1 MKSFWS
7 EFLKVAAAYPEHA
20 ALADNGRIVSYAE
33 LRDHAA
39 GIGEWLTAQG
49 AGPET
54 PVALC
59 MEKSA
64 EYVIALL
71 GVWHAGAAFV
81 PLPPSL
87 PQERRDYIIAEAGIR
102 HVITAEDTKGIT
114 PSAANPVQVKSETL
128 AYIIYT
134 SGSTGNPK
142 GVMVEHRGIANLC
155 AAQRKAFRMK
165 STSRSLFYLSV
176 NFDASI
182 SDITVALSAGA
193 ALVIRPQEELQDGA
207 ALKRVLHDE
216 KITHID
222 MPPSL
227 LRALAPEDMPNSLE
241 TVIIGGE
248 AAAMDAVRG
257 WAKRFRVVNVYGPT
271 EATVCT
277 SLNVCGADWELPLLG
292 DPLPGVKYVVFGE
305 ELYIGGDV
313 LARGYLN
320 QPELTAEKF
329 IIHNGKR
336 LYRTGDRV
344 HQHPDGSLEFLGRID
359 RQFKLRGQLVEPDEV
374 EARLRAHPQVMK
386 AAVLKRDGR
395 LAAFV
400 ALSDAA
406 AANDLRGF
414 LSRFLPAWM
423 IPQHFEVIARLPLTA
438 SGKTDYGRL
447 AKMPLGSAAK
457 RVAPRGELEEKL
469 FAIWSA
475 VLKHED
481 FGATDAFYAV
491 GGDSLGIIRLTLE
504 AERQG
509 LSVSPAL
516 FSGHATIREQ
526 AKHAAV
532 AHSALPADRLR
543 KDVGFDAE
551 TKTILAAAAKRPE
564 ASAKA
569 DAILLT
575 GATGFLGSRVLY
587 ELLKETTSDI
597 YCLIR
602 AVDADGVLRRI
613 REAVEKFNV
622 PLRAADWARVIPV
635 PGDLSQP
642 RAGLDDKTWQ
652 TLAANMS
659 AIYHC
664 AACVNMILSYPD
676 MRAANVGGALT
687 LLKLA
692 CEGRRKPLHNASTLS
707 VFVATNQ
714 NTGRLLETDRLDGV
728 TTVYG
733 GYAQTKFAAEHML
746 AQTPAEACDIYQY
759 RFGLLTG
766 DAASGAS
773 SPTDFL
779 ALFSAGIARLGALP
793 EGIEERL
800 KVDITPICYAAKA
813 MVKLSLAGK
822 PGAYHI
828 AGRDG
833 ALLKD
838 IRAALARYGKV
849 LRSLPVDRWLD
860 LIKNKPLSA
869 EESAAALSL
878 CRAVSDDKRFEQV
891 RTLDLFQA
899 TDVTFDTT
907 RADAVLAPAG
917 ISCPAASDKLLDTY
931 IRWFFRN
938 EQKIVKI
945 CLFGPESTGK
955 STLTKKLAES
965 FGAPHVQEYAQAH
978 IAARNGAIA
987 LTDIPLIAKGQAAAE
1002 QEAESATNGLLICD
1016 TDLLTTTI
1024 WSDRLFG
1031 ECPQWVRDAA
1041 ELQHYDLYLL
1051 MDVDAPWVA
1060 DVHRYLPE
1068 DRMNFLNSCRA
1079 ALETRDRS
1087 YVMLSGSWDAKFNA
1101 ARAAVERLL
1110 GKVREKA
1117 A

>member
-7 EFLKVAAAYPEHA
+7 EFLKIASAYPGHA
-20 ALADNGRIVSYAE
+20 ALVDNGKTITYAE

-39 GIGEWLTAQG
+39 GIGAWLAAQG
-49 AGPET
+49 AGPES
-54 PVALC
+54 PVALA

-64 EYVIALL
+64 EYVTALL
-71 GVWHAGAAFV
+71 GVWHVAAAFV

-87 PQERRDYIIAEAGIR
+87 PAERRDYIIAEAGIK
-102 HVITAEDTKGIT
+102 HVLTAEDVRRIK
-114 PSAANPVQVKSETL
+114 PAAAPPAAVKPETL

-142 GVMVEHRGIANLC
+142 GVMVEHRGIASLC

-165 STSRSLFYLSV
+165 PESRSLFYLSV

-182 SDITVALSAGA
+182 SDIGVALLAGA
-193 ALVIRPQEELQDGA
+193 ALVMRPQEELQDGA
-207 ALKRVLHDE
+207 ALKRALHEE

-227 LRALAPEDMPNSLE
+227 LRALSREDMPESLE
-241 TVIIGGE
+241 TIIIGGE
-248 AAAMDAVRG
+248 AAAIDAVRA
-257 WAKRFRVVNVYGPT
+257 WAKRFRIVNVYGPT

-277 SLNVCGADWELPLLG
+277 SMNVCGEDWDLPLLG

-320 QPELTAEKF
+320 QPELTAGKF

-374 EARLRAHPQVMK
+374 EAKLRAHPQVMK
-386 AAVLKRDGR
+386 AAALKRDGR
-395 LAAFV
+395 LVAFV
-400 ALSDAA
+400 CLSDPAA
-406 AANDLRGF
+406 AKDLPEYLG
-414 LSRFLPAWM
+414 RFLPAWM
-423 IPQHFEVIARLPLTA
+423 IPQHIEVIARLPLTA

-447 AKMPLGSAAK
+447 AKMPLGSVAK
-457 RVAPRGELEEKL
+457 RVAPKGALEEKL
-469 FAIWSA
+469 FSIWHA

-481 FGATDAFYAV
+481 FGATDAFYAA

-526 AKHAAV
+526 AKHAA
-532 AHSALPADRLR
+532 AAQSALPADRLR
-543 KDVGFDAE
+543 RDVAFDAE
-551 TKTILAAAAKRPE
+551 TKAILVAAANRPQTAEGAE
-564 ASAKA
+564 AV
-569 DAILLT
+569 LLT
-575 GATGFLGSRVLY
+575 GATGFLGSRVLH
-587 ELLKETTSDI
+587 ELLRETTGNI
-597 YCLIR
+597 YCLVR
-602 AVDADGVLRRI
+602 ATDADGVRRRI
-613 REAVEKFNV
+613 RDAVDKFHV
-622 PLRAADWARVIPV
+622 PLKASDWARIIPL

-642 RAGLDDKTWQ
+642 HAGLDDKTWQ
-652 TLAANMS
+652 HLAANMG
-659 AIYHC
+659 ALYHC
-664 AACVNMILSYPD
+664 AACVNMILAYPD

-687 LLKLA
+687 MLKLA

-707 VFVATNQ
+707 VFVATNH
-714 NTGRLLETDRLDGV
+714 NRGRLLETDRLESV

-733 GYAQTKFAAEHML
+733 GYAQAKFAAEYML
-746 AQTPAEACDIYQY
+746 AQAPSDACDIYQY

-766 DAASGAS
+766 DAATGAS

-779 ALFSAGIARLGALP
+779 AMFAAGIARLGVLP
-793 EGIEERL
+793 EGGDELL
-800 KVDITPICYAAKA
+800 KVDITPVCHAARA
-813 MVKLSLAGK
+813 MVKLSLAAK
-822 PGAYHI
+822 PGTYHI
-828 AGRDG
+828 AGKSG
-833 ALLKD
+833 ASLKEL
-838 IRAALARYGKV
+838 RAALARQNKP
-849 LRSLPVDRWLD
+849 LRILPAARWME
-860 LIKNKPLSA
+860 LIKNKPLTA

-878 CRAVSDDKRFEQV
+878 CRAFSDDKRFEQF
-891 RTLDLFQA
+891 RTMDLFQA
-899 TDVTFDTT
+899 TGVTFDTT
-907 RADAVLAPAG
+907 QAEAVLKPAG
-917 ISCPAASDKLLDTY
+917 IICPPASEALLDTY
-931 IRWFFRN
+931 MRWFFRN
-938 EQKIVKI
+938 ERKTIKI

-955 STLTKKLAES
+955 STLAKNLAES
-965 FGAPHVQEYAQAH
+965 LGVAHVPEYAQKH
-978 IAARNGAIA
+978 IARQNGAISLA
-987 LTDIPLIAKGQAAAE
+987 DIPLIAAGQAASQQDAE
-1002 QEAESATNGLLICD
+1002 GAANGLLICD

-1051 MDVDAPWVA
+1051 MDIDTPWVA
-1060 DVHRYLPE
+1060 DVHRYLPQE
-1068 DRMNFLNSCRA
+1068 RESFLNTCRE
-1079 ALETRDRS
+1079 ALEARGRN
-1087 YVMLSGSWDAKFNA
+1087 YVMLSGSWEQKFNT
-1101 ARAAVERLL
+1101 ARAHLERLTE
-1110 GKVREKA
+1110 KVQEQA